1 MNLQELNLAII
12 AWADDRQIL
21 THSTAYAQVFKT
33 AEETAEL
40 IAAIAKHSTGDV
52 PGHNDYSDEMMDA
65 IGDIYVTL
73 IVGLSCYEDG
83 GKFEASSS
91 APSLVIMDLAQPKYL
106 CGALSELARE
116 ATMGKGAPKDSY
128 IDAVNWF
135 INVLDHFAVGFNSSL
150 ESCVNHAYDQ
160 IKDRKGYLTAEG
172 IFVKEEV

>member
-1 MNLQELNLAII
+1 
-12 AWADDRQIL
+12 
-21 THSTAYAQVFKT
+21 
-33 AEETAEL
+33 
-40 IAAIAKHSTGDV
+40 
-52 PGHNDYSDEMMDA
+52 
-65 IGDIYVTL
+65 
-73 IVGLSCYEDG
+73 
-83 GKFEASSS
+83 
-91 APSLVIMDLAQPKYL
+91 MDLAQPKYL

-116 ATMGKGAPKDSY
+116 ATNGKGAPKESY